1 MTVNGS
7 QRLKS
12 LSFPFDVFNCG
23 CFLAW
28 FSLGEALL
36 SSDHSEVEKE
46 ACGYGTN
53 HKSP

>member
-1 MTVNGS
+1 MTANGS

-12 LSFPFDVFNCG
+12 LSFPLEAFSYG

-36 SSDHSEVEKE
+36 SSDLSEAERE